1 VFGKVKPL
9 LKLLSGEQFPLSRWS
24 LFSTIVRLAFLKR
37 KKSTK
42 NEVCIKLGSF
52 KIFAPDY
59 EILSMLIKE
68 KFVEQEYYF
77 ICNLQSPVVVDCGS
91 NIGISV
97 LYFKSLY
104 PDAVIH
110 CFEPYSRA
118 FYFLKKN
125 IEVNNL
131 KNIVL
136 HNKALSNSSGTIEL
150 NIPANDNL
158 INARIN
164 GKFAGGHTEI
174 VRCEKLSDH
183 LLSLGHTD
191 LVKLDVE
198 GSEIEILDDLN
209 MSGLLNKPS
218 IGKLI
223 IEFHQSVIRDDRVL
237 NRIIDSLRSVSYE
250 VESKTL
256 YPDVEM
262 SDVLLRAQ

>member
-1 VFGKVKPL
+1 VFGKLKPL
-9 LKLLSGEQFPLSRWS
+9 LKLLSGKRFPIPRWS

-37 KKSTK
+37 KKNTQK
-42 NEVCIKLGSF
+42 EVCITLGSF

-59 EILSMLIKE
+59 EILSVLIKE
-68 KFVEQEYYF
+68 KFVNQEYYF
-77 ICNLQSPVVVDCGS
+77 KCNFQSPVVVDCGS

-110 CFEPYSRA
+110 CFEPYSSA

-136 HNKALSNSSGTIEL
+136 NNKALSNLVGTIEL
-150 NIPANDNL
+150 NVPADDNL

-164 GKFAGGHTEI
+164 REFPGGHREI
-174 VRCEKLSDH
+174 VRCEKLSDY
-183 LLSLGHTD
+183 LLQLGRAD

-209 MSGLLNKPS
+209 KSGLLNKTMIS
-218 IGKLI
+218 KLI
-223 IEFHQSVIRDDRVL
+223 IEFHRSVIRDDRLL
-237 NRIIDSLRSVSYE
+237 NNLINSLRSVSYQ

-256 YPDVEM
+256 YPDVDK
-262 SDVLLRAQ
+262 SDLLLSVR